1 MTQQTGAVTRPSP
14 AQNVPAGSLPAGR
27 DPGRGDAAACGHEH
41 DVLQAIRNTTFG
53 TIEVTVHQSRIV
65 QITRSEKLRF

>member
-1 MTQQTGAVTRPSP
+1 MIQELRAMPRPSP
-14 AQNVPAGSLPAGR
+14 AENIPAGSLPAGR
-27 DPGRGDAAACGHEH
+27 EFGRGDDSALEHEH